1 MTINNNKVEFDKSKL
16 LQIIDEESILNIPC
30 KDALHLSIIELDID
44 SLKLLN
50 FSFIIEKEF
59 SLRIDF
65 DKVTSKTTLNE
76 LLEGMVPIG
85 E

>member
-1 MTINNNKVEFDKSKL
+1 VTINNNKVEFDKSKL

-30 KDALHLSIIELDID
+30 KDALHLSITELDID

>member
-1 MTINNNKVEFDKSKL
+1 MSIDKKVEFDESKL
-16 LQIIDEESILNIPC
+16 LQIIDEENILNIPS
-30 KDALHLSIIELDID
+30 KDALNLTIIELDID

-65 DKVTSKTTLNE
+65 EKVTSKTTLKE
-76 LLEGMVPIG
+76 LLEGMVPITK
-85 E
+85 

>member
-1 MTINNNKVEFDKSKL
+1 MTEKKEIPFNKDKL
-16 LQIIDEESILNIPC
+16 LKMIDEENILNVPS
-30 KDALHLSIIELDID
+30 KDALHLTITELDID

-59 SLRIDF
+59 NLRIDF
-65 DKVTSKTTLNE
+65 DKVTSKTTLEE
-76 LLEGMVPIG
+76 LFEGMVSIS

>member
-1 MTINNNKVEFDKSKL
+1 MSIDKKVEFDKSKL
-16 LQIIDEESILNIPC
+16 LQIIDEENILNIPC
-30 KDALHLSIIELDID
+30 KDALHLSITELDID

-65 DKVTSKTTLNE
+65 DKVTSKTTLDE
-76 LLEGMVPIG
+76 LLEGMVPIA

>member
-1 MTINNNKVEFDKSKL
+1 MTINNKIEFDKSKL
-16 LQIIDEESILNIPC
+16 LQIIDEENILNIPC
-30 KDALHLSIIELDID
+30 KDALHLSITELDID

-65 DKVTSKTTLNE
+65 DKVTSKTTLDE
-76 LLEGMVPIG
+76 LLEGMVPIA

>member
-1 MTINNNKVEFDKSKL
+1 MSINKKVDFDKSKL
-16 LQIIDEESILNIPC
+16 LQIIDEENILNIPC
-30 KDALHLSIIELDID
+30 KDALNLSITELDID

-50 FSFIIEKEF
+50 FSFVIEKEF

-65 DKVTSKTTLNE
+65 DKVTSKTTLDE
-76 LLEGMVPIG
+76 LLEGMVPIA

>member
-30 KDALHLSIIELDID
+30 KDALHLSITELDID

>member
-1 MTINNNKVEFDKSKL
+1 MTINNKIEFDKSKL
-16 LQIIDEESILNIPC
+16 LQIIDEENILNISC
-30 KDALHLSIIELDID
+30 KDALHLSITELNID

-65 DKVTSKTTLNE
+65 DKVTSKTTLDE
-76 LLEGMVPIG
+76 LLEGMVPIV

>member
-30 KDALHLSIIELDID
+30 KDALHLSITELDID

-65 DKVTSKTTLNE
+65 DKVTSKTTLDE
-76 LLEGMVPIG
+76 LLEGMVPIA

>member
-1 MTINNNKVEFDKSKL
+1 MTINNKIEFDKSKL
-16 LQIIDEESILNIPC
+16 LQIIDEENILNISC
-30 KDALHLSIIELDID
+30 KDALHLSITELNID

-65 DKVTSKTTLNE
+65 DKVTSKTTLDE
-76 LLEGMVPIG
+76 LLEGMVPIA

>member
-1 MTINNNKVEFDKSKL
+1 MSIDKKVEFDKSKL
-16 LQIIDEESILNIPC
+16 LQIIDEENILNIPC
-30 KDALHLSIIELDID
+30 KDALHLSITELDID

-65 DKVTSKTTLNE
+65 DKVTSKTTLEE
-76 LLEGMVPIG
+76 LLEGMVPITA
-85 E
+85 

>member
-1 MTINNNKVEFDKSKL
+1 MTINNKIEFDKSKL
-16 LQIIDEESILNIPC
+16 LQIIDEENILNIPC
-30 KDALHLSIIELDID
+30 KDALHLSITELDID

-65 DKVTSKTTLNE
+65 DKVTSKTTLEE
-76 LLEGMVPIG
+76 LLEGMVPITA
-85 E
+85 

>member
-1 MTINNNKVEFDKSKL
+1 MSINKKVDFDKSKL
-16 LQIIDEESILNIPC
+16 LQIIDEENILNIPS
-30 KDALHLSIIELDID
+30 KDALNLSITELDID

-50 FSFIIEKEF
+50 FSFVIEKEF

-65 DKVTSKTTLNE
+65 DKVTSKTTLDE
-76 LLEGMVPIG
+76 LLEGMVPIA

>member
-1 MTINNNKVEFDKSKL
+1 MTINNKIEFDKSKL
-16 LQIIDEESILNIPC
+16 LQIIDEENILNIPC
-30 KDALHLSIIELDID
+30 KDALHLSITELDID

-65 DKVTSKTTLNE
+65 DKVTSKTTLDE
-76 LLEGMVPIG
+76 LLEGMVPIV